1 MWIGFLLAAC
11 QTPSPSVSVEA
22 TFTTAEP
29 PSIGPVVTYD
39 DGTRLLAST
48 VSAASEPGQPLE
60 MSATFALASAPES
73 LEFEATLWRAGDT
86 RSAAKWRIPPPAS
99 WPEGAVRIE
108 LSPMLPDD
116 TRPGPYWVQWQVRRD
131 GEVLEA
137 PPFGNGRVAI
147 GVTQIDGTA
156 PRAWPERPAKGP
168 TLAVSGDVNLG
179 RRMHTVF
186 EQKGARAPLAAGV
199 KALAE
204 ADLAYV
210 NLECAVGVGGTQ
222 GVDKGELTPFYY
234 RARPETLAMLTTAG
248 VDVVGVANNH
258 AGDYGLELLAAED
271 ALLAEVGISMTGAG
285 PDAGVACAPV
295 FRKAGDLTVAFF
307 AVDTTMPHFAA
318 GDAPGTC
325 YADITSPG
333 GMTRRV
339 GPAIREARK
348 VADLVFVG
356 VHWGSNRKPR
366 PTAEARR
373 AGHELIGVGADGVLG
388 SSAHSLQGIEIHRG
402 RPILFDTGNL
412 LFDSIDTGETTRGGV
427 FELSL
432 ESGGVSRVTVT
443 PLDVGYGRT
452 TVARGNSAARSLLRL
467 RDLSAELGTA
477 TRFDG
482 QQLVVDLPA
491 PPPRPRPSAPAPAD
505 DVGSATPAPATEPP
519 PGCLVDAVPED
530 AAIPPTP
537 ADGMMLLG
545 VRLETDELSDRRGV
559 WLESWWTADEGP
571 SRDRLITARV
581 QFERPSEK
589 TLWGADHEP
598 CDWGWPTSRWVPGA
612 IYRDRYLLRPRPT
625 FPDGRYQVT
634 LGDVPVGH
642 IDVDSSSR
650 QER

>member
-11 QTPSPSVSVEA
+11 QTPLPSVDA
-22 TFTTAEP
+22 TFATADEP
-29 PSIGPVVTYD
+29 PSGPVVTFD

-48 VSAASEPGQPLE
+48 VSAASEPGEPLE
-60 MSATFALASAPES
+60 LSATIAPGDAPGGLA
-73 LEFEATLWRAGDT
+73 FEATLWRAGDT
-86 RSAAKWRIPPPAS
+86 RPAAEWSIAPPAT
-99 WPEGAVRIE
+99 WAGDAVRVE
-108 LSPMLPDD
+108 LSPTLPDD
-116 TRPGPYWVQWQVRRD
+116 ARPGPYWVQWQLRRD
-131 GEVLEA
+131 GKVVEA
-137 PPFGNGRVAI
+137 APFGHGRVAL
-147 GVTQIDGTA
+147 GVTRVGGKA
-156 PRAWPERPAKGP
+156 PRAWPEQPAKGP

-186 EQKGARAPLAAGV
+186 ERKGARAPLAAGV

-271 ALLAEVGISMTGAG
+271 ALLADVGISMTGAG
-285 PDAGVACAPV
+285 PNAVEACAPV
-295 FRKAGDLTVAFF
+295 YRQAGDLTVAFF

-325 YADITSPG
+325 YADITTPG

-339 GPAIREARK
+339 GSTIREARQ

-356 VHWGSNRKPR
+356 VHWGNNRKPR

-373 AGHELIGVGADGVLG
+373 AGHELIEAGADGVLG

-432 ESGGVSRVTVT
+432 EPGGVSRVAVT

-477 TRFDG
+477 ARFDDE
-482 QQLVVDLPA
+482 QLVVDLPA
-491 PPPRPRPSAPAPAD
+491 PPPRPRPSAPAPED
-505 DVGSATPAPATEPP
+505 DVGSAIPTPAAEPP

-537 ADGMMLLG
+537 ADGMVLLG
-545 VRLETDELSDRRGV
+545 VRLETEELSDRRGV
-559 WLESWWTADEGP
+559 WLESWWTAAEGTP
-571 SRDRLITARV
+571 RDRMITARV
-581 QFERPSEK
+581 QFERPSQK

-598 CDWGWPTSRWVPGA
+598 CDWGWPASRWVPGA

-625 FPDGRYQVT
+625 FPDGRYEVT

-642 IDVDSSSR
+642 IDVNTSSR